1 MSTCNMQHSGSLGLG
16 VVRHHARRGRERARS
31 SPHGLFF
38 LFCYFVTMSCTLE
51 TERKGWARGAKRT
64 QKSQRANQGGPS
76 RRAPAPFSAR
86 QGTGWLRTGGRNRLY
101 PEGCCLG
108 YHLHA
113 PKKQAPWTA
122 QEQDGV
128 PAFTWDGGKP
138 QGGSAQGSLRSFSR
152 T

>member
-1 MSTCNMQHSGSLGLG
+1 M
-16 VVRHHARRGRERARS
+16 
-31 SPHGLFF
+31 
-38 LFCYFVTMSCTLE
+38 
-51 TERKGWARGAKRT
+51 
-64 QKSQRANQGGPS
+64 
-76 RRAPAPFSAR
+76 
-86 QGTGWLRTGGRNRLY
+86 LY
-101 PEGCCLG
+101 PEGGCLG
-108 YHLHA
+108 YHLPA